1 MISVFTSN
9 WFIFF
14 PLGFSL
20 FVALRMAEGS
30 IDSGQRTAP
39 VAIVG
44 MTITLLFVFSL
55 LAIGLRGNP
64 LGLLWLFVLGAM
76 SFMLFCKQR
85 RLERAAVLLTAL
97 QAQHEQQQ
105 FAVADSLWLEN
116 RGWLRRQAVQLR
128 RDLSQGL
135 SWWSSLEKH
144 RIARSLYEK
153 LAVRL
158 AATYGVDAGPHVG
171 PGVGSQLSM
180 ASHVPPPDSQHA
192 LLTPLQVEAE
202 VERQLGRM
210 AVFTWVV
217 LDVLLVAMIYVF
229 IVPTLDTLMI
239 EFGMTPPAIWDYV
252 MGAANY
258 GTSPKSLMLFNLIA
272 VGLAGAIATT
282 VIVWL
287 FPQLMQRA
295 PLRLLAGDYYRNA
308 GVMALHQV
316 MRHQPDLVI
325 ACRTT
330 YRLIDLSAVAVPYEH
345 TARLIEAGSQPHQAL
360 QQAGLLSAHEARSL
374 QVALDRGD
382 VAWALHHLTQWKQ
395 QRMLRRLSILIQ
407 WLVVVLTLLLAVA
420 VGSIAVSVFQVL
432 TGMILAL

>member
-1 MISVFTSN
+1 MISIFTSN

-14 PLGFSL
+14 PLGFSR
-20 FVALRMAEGS
+20 FVALRLAEGS
-30 IDSGQRTAP
+30 SDSGQRSTS

-44 MTITLLFVFSL
+44 MTITLLFAFSL
-55 LAIGLRGNP
+55 LAVGLRGNP
-64 LGLLWLFVLGAM
+64 LGLLWLVVLGGMA
-76 SFMLFCKQR
+76 SMLFSKQR

-105 FAVADSLWLEN
+105 FAVADTLWLEN
-116 RGWLRRQAVQLR
+116 RGWLRRQANQLR

-144 RIARSLYEK
+144 RIARSVYEK

-158 AATYGVDAGPHVG
+158 AATYGVGSATPVG
-171 PGVGSQLSM
+171 TGVGSQSALVSQTR
-180 ASHVPPPDSQHA
+180 PPESQHA

-202 VERQLGRM
+202 VERHLGRM
-210 AVFTWVV
+210 AVFSWVV

-229 IVPTLDTLMI
+229 IIPTLNQMMS
-239 EFGMTPPAIWDYV
+239 EFGMTPPPVWDYV
-252 MGAANY
+252 LGAASY
-258 GTSPKSLMLFNLIA
+258 GTTPKFLMLFNLILL
-272 VGLAGAIATT
+272 GLAGAIATT
-282 VIVWL
+282 IIVWM
-287 FPQLMQRA
+287 FPHLMQRA

-316 MRHQPDLVI
+316 MHHQPDLAS

-330 YRLIDLSAVAVPYEH
+330 YRLIDLEAVAVPYEH

-360 QQAGLLSAHEARSL
+360 RQAGLLTAHEAQSL
-374 QVALDRGD
+374 QAALDRGD
-382 VAWALHHLTQWKQ
+382 VAWALQTLTQWKQ
-395 QRMLRRLSILIQ
+395 QRMLRRLSVLIQ
-407 WLVVVLTLLLAVA
+407 WLVVLLTLILAVA

-432 TGMILAL
+432 TEMTYAL